1 MVRYVAEEN
10 PELEVECYPGIRVD
24 KMKHEIEQRE
34 RGEPKKI
41 ILHVWTNDLR
51 RRSVDYIMA
60 DLYDLVSSTK
70 KRYLTADIIIS
81 GIIRRRDINWRK
93 VGRANKEF
101 EWVAEQLGTQYV
113 DGNSWL
119 DDRDFGQDGV
129 YLNRRGTVAMGA
141 LFARVAAMTR
151 EDRSQQ

>member
-24 KMKHEIEQRE
+24 KMKDVIEQGE
-34 RGEPKKI
+34 RGDPKKM
-41 ILHVWTNDLR
+41 ILHVGTNDLR

-70 KRYLTADIIIS
+70 KRYPTVDIIIS
-81 GIIRRRDINWRK
+81 GIVRFRNINWRK
-93 VGRANKEF
+93 VGLANKAF
-101 EWVAEQLGTQYV
+101 EWVAEQLGTRYV

-119 DDRDFGQDGV
+119 DDRDFGRDRV
-129 YLNRRGTVAMGA
+129 HLNRRGTAVMEA
-141 LFARVAAMTR
+141 LFARVAATTR